1 MGASKRV
8 SIVLEGTPPTVNHY
22 WSYHGVRRFLTKR
35 AVIFRKDVEIACRAH
50 RIEGRLAVT
59 IDYHPPD
66 RRKRDIDN
74 IIKPILDALQHA
86 GLFDDDF
93 QIQKITA
100 TRHDVQDG
108 GVVVILV
115 EAVD

>member
-1 MGASKRV
+1 M
-8 SIVLEGTPPTVNHY
+8 
-22 WSYHGVRRFLTKR
+22 
-35 AVIFRKDVEIACRAH
+35 
-50 RIEGRLAVT
+50 T

-115 EAVD
+115 ETVD